1 MIFKGI
7 YYSTIITLPVSI
19 TRGGYLM
26 TIQEIQRTLTEQTQ
40 LIDRAAEQLVNA
52 PEDIKVRQ
60 EKIFQIVK
68 EQLTS
73 VASEIAKY
81 ADKF

>member
-1 MIFKGI
+1 
-7 YYSTIITLPVSI
+7 
-19 TRGGYLM
+19 M
-26 TIQEIQRTLTEQTQ
+26 TIQEIQKTLDEQTK
-40 LIDRAAEQLVNA
+40 LLDSAAQQLVNA
-52 PEDIKVRQ
+52 PEDVKERQ

-73 VASEIAKY
+73 VANEIAKY